1 MRAFFILSAALAVC
15 IGLCICLMISNHH
28 LRESVAQLQAQV
40 ALAEGVREADADAIR
55 TSNEGRQN
63 AARTAQEGRDALQE
77 IEKRC
82 ADMPDSDFLCRLRGV
97 FGQAGNN
104 GADAA
109 GKPAGGMPRTDAA
122 QRHEGGE

>member
-77 IEKRC
+77 IEKRS

-97 FGQAGNN
+97 CAGSAT
-104 GADAA
+104 GSPAAA
-109 GKPAGGMPRTDAA
+109 GKPDGGMPRTDAA
-122 QRHEGGE
+122 QRHEGWE

>member
-1 MRAFFILSAALAVC
+1 MRAFCILSAALAVC
-15 IGLCICLMISNHH
+15 IGLCISLGIYSYH
-28 LRESVAQLQAQV
+28 LRESVAQLREQA
-40 ALAEGVREADADAIR
+40 ALVNGAREADADAIR

-77 IEKRC
+77 IEARC
-82 ADMPDSDFLCRLRGV
+82 ASMPDSDFLFLLRGV

-109 GKPAGGMPRTDAA
+109 GKPDGGMPRTDAA
-122 QRHEGGE
+122 KRHE

>member
-77 IEKRC
+77 LEKN
-82 ADMPDSDFLCRLRGV
+82 ADDMPDADFLCRLRGV
-97 FGQAGNN
+97 CFPHGNN

-109 GKPAGGMPRTDAA
+109 GKPVGGMPGTDAA
-122 QRHEGGE
+122 QRHDGGK